1 MRSMKSALLVSSFGG
16 PRSRSEIEPFLRALF
31 SDRDAIRLPAG
42 AILQAPLASWV
53 ARRRAPRSAAQYAEI
68 GGASPITKT
77 TKAQAAGLRD
87 RLGSRGIN
95 APVIIGMRYTS
106 PTIAHAVDRAIELG
120 IDRLV
125 VLALYPQYSI
135 STSGSAFNA
144 VARRLS
150 ERGKG
155 EIETDFIPAFYR
167 LPGYLQAM
175 AGRIVRAL
183 SDAPDDAHLLFS
195 AHGVPVRYVRRL
207 GDPYA
212 RQIQETIGLLL
223 PRVETVLGREL
234 DASLAWQS
242 RVGPIRWL
250 GPSTEEAIR
259 SLAASGVRALVV
271 VPISFVC
278 DHLETLYE
286 IDIEYARSAR
296 ELGIK
301 HFTRTEALDADSRF
315 LDALADAVAPAL
327 RGAGRALCEICL
339 LPLPAGGGG
348 DQTCRECGYPR
359 ASWR

>member
-1 MRSMKSALLVSSFGG
+1 MA
-16 PRSRSEIEPFLRALF
+16 
-31 SDRDAIRLPAG
+31 
-42 AILQAPLASWV
+42 
-53 ARRRAPRSAAQYAEI
+53 
-68 GGASPITKT
+68 KT

-87 RLGSRGIN
+87 RLAARGISS
-95 APVIIGMRYTS
+95 PVIVGMRYTS
-106 PTIAHAVDRAIELG
+106 PTIAHAVDRALEAGIE
-120 IDRLV
+120 RLV

-144 VARRLS
+144 VARRLA
-150 ERGKG
+150 ERRGGG
-155 EIETDFIPAFYR
+155 EVETHFIPAFYR

-175 AGRIVRAL
+175 AARIVRAL
-183 SDAPDDAHLLFS
+183 GDAPDDAHLLFS
-195 AHGVPVRYVRRL
+195 AHGVPLRYVRRL

-234 DASLAWQS
+234 SASLAWQS

-250 GPSTEEAIR
+250 GPSTEEAIG
-259 SLAASGVRALVV
+259 SLAASGVSALVV

-286 IDIEYARSAR
+286 IDIEYGDLARD
-296 ELGIK
+296 LGIT
-301 HFTRTEALDADSRF
+301 HFARTKALDTDAAF

-339 LPLPAGGGG
+339 LPLPAGGEC
-348 DQTCRECGYPR
+348 DRTCRECGYPR
-359 ASWR
+359 APWR